1 MPQQEKNDS
10 ETIPGLFVPANC
22 KDHLDGVGAR
32 EVWWKLV
39 WHPCWQDLPTDDWT
53 ICGTSID
60 NQKHM
65 TMKIAC
71 ERTCQIKWIKL
82 TSQENMGNGIDGT
95 NLSLRVC
102 FINH

>member
-1 MPQQEKNDS
+1 L
-10 ETIPGLFVPANC
+10 IG
-22 KDHLDGVGAR
+22 
-32 EVWWKLV
+32 
-39 WHPCWQDLPTDDWT
+39 
-53 ICGTSID
+53 

-65 TMKIAC
+65 KMKIAC
-71 ERTCQIKWIKL
+71 EHTCEIKWIKL